1 MSGLLG
7 NKSSN
12 ATQPTAA
19 AGIAVQTSIYGK
31 AVALVYG
38 LNRVSGN
45 VIWYG
50 DFKAIANSQSAGGKG
65 GSNGSGS
72 VSYTYTTSF
81 AMGVCEGPSNG
92 IKTVWDSSSVYQLG
106 DLGLTF
112 FNGNAPQ
119 APWGYL
125 STNHPGQDI
134 AYPGVVYVAAAGY
147 DLKSSPNLP
156 NLTFEVYG
164 IFSSPNSPDV
174 PPWLML
180 NDFLTNAT
188 HGSGWKASWLG
199 DWTAYSEYCAATG
212 MVISPVY
219 DSQTQASQL
228 VQDILDSSNSNCFF
242 SEGVLKIVPYAD
254 LPVSNGS
261 SSYTPNV
268 TPIYALTDDNF
279 IFSEGQDPVQIT
291 RSSPQDAYNIV
302 DVECVDRGNNYA
314 TYLAEAKDQFAVAT
328 YGPLP
333 DTARSYHH
341 ITSPALAQQVAQTI
355 LQRDMYIRNTYQFKL
370 GWPFCGLEPMD
381 IVTITDTRMG
391 LNNVAVRIIDI
402 EEDDSGVLTFDAEE
416 FPAGVATA
424 AIYSAQQGAGANI
437 NFNAPASGITQA
449 VFYEPPGQITNNQPV
464 LWLGVAGLGNWGGCD
479 VWVSIDGDTYTRQG
493 TINGAARIGV
503 LTAPL
508 PLGQDPDTFN
518 IASVDMTNSAGV
530 LNSGTQADADS
541 YNTLCVVGEE
551 LISYE
556 NAALS
561 GPSQFNLSYLRRG
574 AYATAEA
581 TWPVGAPFMRV
592 DQSVFTYPFDSSV
605 VGKPVYFKFVSFNQY
620 SGGAQTLS
628 DVPVFTYTILGSALN
643 GALANVSGVYTNFTA
658 GITQLFWSPITD
670 YRAFDYEVR
679 QGGTWGSAQT
689 IGRTTGVSFPT
700 SGDGTYWVAAHFRNP
715 NGYDVYSDIPAEVVV
730 VGSVLVQNI
739 IDTFDE
745 VATGWSGTLV
755 GGAAI
760 SSSQLTLA
768 GAGNMLTVAN
778 ALTVA
783 DVLHFGGIAM
793 SGGYTLPPAHAINAG
808 RVAPCSVRLNYDGH
822 AQSVTENVLTVANI
836 LGATDLLDA
845 ALGQYITITPQIA
858 IAGPSGVYGAWQN
871 YQPGTYS
878 GQYFKAQLLMTTA
891 DPTITPLVT
900 SLTFAV
906 DIPTRVDTF
915 TNQVIAVAGTTLSY
929 PNGAYNSGPNGAA
942 SPNVQVTVLNASQGD
957 TVVLS
962 GKSLTGVTV
971 QVLNAGVGVSRT
983 TDITVTGF

>member
-1 MSGLLG
+1 MAGLLG
-7 NKSSN
+7 NKGSN

-38 LNRVSGN
+38 TNRVAGN

-50 DFKAIANSQSAGGKG
+50 DFKAITNSSSAGGKG
-65 GSNGSGS
+65 GGSAGGG
-72 VSYTYTTSF
+72 VNYTYTTAF
-81 AMGVCEGPSNG
+81 AMGVCEGAIGTIN
-92 IKTVWDSSSVYQLG
+92 TVWDSSDTYTL
-106 DLGLTF
+106 DELGLTLF
-112 FNGNAPQ
+112 KGASPQ

-125 STNHPGQDI
+125 ATNHPSQAIG
-134 AYPGVVYVAAAGY
+134 YSGVAYVAAAGY
-147 DLKSSPNLP
+147 DLGSSPNLP

-164 IFSSPNSPDV
+164 LFSSLQNPDCE
-174 PPWLML
+174 PYLML
-180 NDFLTNAT
+180 TDFLTNAA
-188 HGSGWKASWLG
+188 HGASWKPAWIG
-199 DWTAYSEYCAATG
+199 NWTAYQQYCEAAN
-212 MVISPVY
+212 IRFSPVY

-254 LPVSNGS
+254 LPVNNGS
-261 SSYTPNV
+261 VSFTPNV
-268 TPIYALTDDNF
+268 TPVYALTDDNF

-302 DVECVDRGNNYA
+302 DVECVDRPNNYA
-314 TYLAEAKDQFAVAT
+314 TYLAEAKDTFAVSV

-333 DTARSYHH
+333 DTSRSYHH

-355 LQRDMYIRNTYQFKL
+355 LQRDMYIRNQYQFKL

-381 IVTITDTRMG
+381 IVTVTDTRMG
-391 LNNVAVRIIDI
+391 LNNVAVRIIDV

-424 AIYSAQQGAGANI
+424 AMYSAQLGSGANI
-437 NFNAPASGITQA
+437 NFNVPASGITQA

-464 LWLGVAGLGNWGGCD
+464 LWLGVSGIGNWGGCD
-479 VWVSIDGDTYTRQG
+479 VWVSLDGNTYTRQG

-503 LTAPL
+503 LTAAL
-508 PLGQDPDTFN
+508 PLGQDPDTVN
-518 IASVDMTNSAGV
+518 VLRLDMTNSGGV

-556 NAALS
+556 TAALS
-561 GPSQFNLSYLRRG
+561 GPSQYNLTYLRRG

-581 TWPVGAPFMRV
+581 TWPVDAQFMRV

-605 VGKPVYFKFVSFNQY
+605 VGKPLYFKFVSFNQY
-620 SGGAQTLS
+620 SGGAQALS

-643 GALANVSGVYTNFTA
+643 GALSNVSGVYTNFTA

-679 QGGTWGSAQT
+679 VGATWGAAQT
-689 IGRTTGVSFPT
+689 LGRTTGVSFPT

-715 NGYDVYSDIPAEVVV
+715 NGFDVYSDVPAEVVV
-730 VGSVLVQNI
+730 VGSVLVQNT
-739 IDTFDE
+739 IDTYDE
-745 VATGWSGTLV
+745 VATGWSGALS

-760 SSSQLTLA
+760 SSGELTLA
-768 GAGNMLTVAN
+768 GSGNVLTVAN
-778 ALTVA
+778 ALTMT
-783 DVLHFGGIAM
+783 DVLHFGGTAM
-793 SGGYTLPPAHAINAG
+793 SGGYALPAAHAVNAG
-808 RVAPCSVRLNYDGH
+808 RVAPCSVRLNYIGY
-822 AQSVTENVLTVANI
+822 AQSVTENVLTVANVLASI
-836 LGATDLLDA
+836 DLLDA
-845 ALGQYITITPQIA
+845 VLGQFITITPQIA
-858 IAGPSGVYGAWQN
+858 IAGAGGVYGPWQN

-878 GQYFKAQLLMTTA
+878 GQFFKAQMLLTTS
-891 DPTITPLVT
+891 DPNITPLVT
-900 SLTFAV
+900 ALTFAV

-915 TNQVIAVAGTTLSY
+915 TNQAIATAGSALTY
-929 PNGAYNSGPNGAA
+929 PNGVFNSGPNGAA

-957 TVVLS
+957 TVVMSSKTLS
-962 GKSLTGVTV
+962 GVTV
-971 QVLNAGVGVSRT
+971 QVLNGGVGVART